1 MATSAGPGDVTECAV
16 AGGNGPEIAQVVA
29 SHIIDVPDFPQPGVV
44 FKDLTP
50 LFADGEAFR
59 AVVDVIVNHYGPDTF
74 DQVVGVEAR
83 GFVLAAAVAYAA
95 GVGVV
100 PVRKAGK
107 LPRETVRA
115 SYELEYGQA
124 SIELHADAFRPGE
137 RVLVVD
143 DVLATGG
150 TAEATLRLV
159 EGVGASVVGLC
170 VVIELSFLHGR
181 EHLAGHPVH
190 ALLTV

>member
-1 MATSAGPGDVTECAV
+1 MAPAQPEAEGLTGDS
-16 AGGNGPEIAQVVA
+16 GPEIAQVVA
-29 SHIIDVPDFPQPGVV
+29 SHVIDVPDFPQPGVV

-59 AVVDVIVNHYGPDTF
+59 SIVDTVVGHYGRDSF
-74 DQVVGVEAR
+74 DQVVGIEAR

-95 GVGVV
+95 GVGVT

-107 LPRETVRA
+107 LPRETVRT
-115 SYELEYGQA
+115 SYQLEYGQA
-124 SIELHADAFRPGE
+124 TIELHSDAFRPGE

-159 EGVGASVVGLC
+159 EAVGASVTGFC
-170 VVIELSFLHGR
+170 VVIELSVLGGR
-181 EHLAGHPVH
+181 AQLAGRPMH
-190 ALLTV
+190 ALLTA